1 MIDVIIPAYNSH
13 DTIEKTLYSISYQ
26 TIKDKL
32 RVYIVND
39 ASENDYSEMV
49 NYFSNFINIQELKLE
64 KNSGPGVAR
73 QYGIDHSNSEYIIF
87 IDSDDVF
94 FDCFSIKKLY
104 DTIVTRKCD
113 VVIGNFV
120 EEVQSEF
127 FSHNEDTIWLHGKIY
142 KRKYIEENNIRF
154 NDTRLNEDNGFN
166 QLIFLGNS
174 NISYLD
180 YNVYIWCN
188 NLKSITRKDNH
199 SVLFELLL
207 GYIYNINW
215 ALQESLKRKYD
226 TEKISS
232 LAISALVAIYIHYID
247 FEKNKESKK
256 ILELAKPIKEI
267 FDNNPI
273 EIERKYDI
281 MEAQYLSLFKTE
293 NKKCLF
299 EPSIT
304 FNDFLK
310 LVSKV

>member
-13 DTIEKTLYSISYQ
+13 STIEKTLYSISYQ

-39 ASENDYSEMV
+39 ASDKDYSEIV
-49 NYFSNFINIQELKLE
+49 KFFSNFINVEELKMDT
-64 KNSGPGVAR
+64 NGGPGVAR
-73 QYGIDHSNSEYIIF
+73 QYGIDHSNGEYIIF

-94 FDCFSIKKLY
+94 FDCFSINKLY
-104 DTIVTRKCD
+104 DAIKTRKSD

-142 KRKYIEENNIRF
+142 RRKYLENNNIRF
-154 NDTRLNEDNGFN
+154 NNTRLNEDNGFN
-166 QLIFLGNS
+166 QLILLGNS

-199 SVLFELLL
+199 SILFELLL

-247 FEKNKESKK
+247 FENNKESKK
-256 ILELAKPIKEI
+256 ILELAKPIKNI

-273 EIERKYDI
+273 DIERKYEL
-281 MEAQYLSLFKTE
+281 MENQYLSLFRTE
-293 NKKCLF
+293 DKKSLF

-304 FNDFLK
+304 FNEFLK

>member
-13 DTIEKTLYSISYQ
+13 ATIEQTLYSISYQ
-26 TIKDKL
+26 VIKDKL

-39 ASENDYSEMV
+39 ASDSDYSELV
-49 NYFSNFINIQELKLE
+49 NFFSNFINVKELKLD
-64 KNSGPGVAR
+64 KNGGPGVAR

-87 IDSDDVF
+87 IDSDDIF
-94 FDCFSIKKLY
+94 YDCFSIKRLY
-104 DTIVTRKCD
+104 DEIDNKNCD
-113 VVIGNFV
+113 VVIGNFI
-120 EEVQSEF
+120 EEVQNQF
-127 FSHNEDTIWLHGKIY
+127 FNHQNDTIWLHGKIY
-142 KRKYIEENNIRF
+142 RRKYLEKNNIRF

-174 NISYLD
+174 KISYLE

-188 NLKSITRKDNH
+188 NLESITRKDNH

-215 ALQESLKRKYD
+215 ALTESLKRNYD
-226 TEKISS
+226 KEKISS
-232 LAISALVAIYIHYID
+232 LAIAALVAIYIHYLN
-247 FEKNKESKK
+247 FEKNKDSYK
-256 ILELAKPIKEI
+256 ILELAKPIKDI

-273 EIERKYDI
+273 DLDTKYSI

-293 NKKCLF
+293 NKQTLF

-304 FNDFLK
+304 FNQFLK
-310 LVSKV
+310 IVSQV

>member
-13 DTIEKTLYSISYQ
+13 ATIEQTLYSISYQ
-26 TIKDKL
+26 VIKDKL

-39 ASENDYSEMV
+39 ASNSDYSELV
-49 NYFSNFINIQELKLE
+49 NFFSNFINVKELKLD
-64 KNSGPGVAR
+64 KNGGPGVAR

-87 IDSDDVF
+87 IDSDDIF
-94 FDCFSIKKLY
+94 YDCFSIKRLY
-104 DTIVTRKCD
+104 DEIDNKNCD
-113 VVIGNFV
+113 VVIGNFI
-120 EEVQSEF
+120 EEVQNQF
-127 FSHNEDTIWLHGKIY
+127 FNHQNDTIWLHGKIY
-142 KRKYIEENNIRF
+142 RRKYLEKNNIRF

-174 NISYLD
+174 KISYLE

-188 NLKSITRKDNH
+188 NSESITRKDNH

-215 ALQESLKRKYD
+215 ALTESLKRNYD
-226 TEKISS
+226 KEKISS
-232 LAISALVAIYIHYID
+232 LAIAALVAIYIHYLN
-247 FEKNKESKK
+247 FEKNKDSYK
-256 ILELAKPIKEI
+256 ILELAKPIKDI

-273 EIERKYDI
+273 DLDTKYSI

-293 NKKCLF
+293 NKQTLF

-304 FNDFLK
+304 FNQFLK
-310 LVSKV
+310 IVSQV